1 MRRRKNC
8 DGDFGRYAR
17 RKELSESFSI
27 FSVCWRYAVAFSV
40 WFFCKWEISHF
51 KIWPKKCQKNL
62 VYECL
67 GRKKSQLAL
76 SEIRPEV
83 AEKWEGSESYH
94 RRNHAQIVVHSV
106 RNSQKFF

>member
-1 MRRRKNC
+1 MGNLTFQ
-8 DGDFGRYAR
+8 DLA
-17 RKELSESFSI
+17 
-27 FSVCWRYAVAFSV
+27 
-40 WFFCKWEISHF
+40 
-51 KIWPKKCQKNL
+51 QKMSKTL

-94 RRNHAQIVVHSV
+94 RRNHAQIVAHSV
-106 RNSQKFF
+106 RNSQKFFKFRHKFGFQRLT

>member
-1 MRRRKNC
+1 MENLTFQDLTQKM
-8 DGDFGRYAR
+8 
-17 RKELSESFSI
+17 S
-27 FSVCWRYAVAFSV
+27 
-40 WFFCKWEISHF
+40 
-51 KIWPKKCQKNL
+51 KNL

-83 AEKWEGSESYH
+83 AEKWEGSEDHY
-94 RRNHAQIVVHSV
+94 RGYHAQDVHSV